1 MLSTQLGR
9 ALLASPRSSADRDDA
24 RVDEDGSYGELV
36 EAIDRI
42 VEPTD
47 DEPAKVG
54 RGPARRRRGP

>member
-9 ALLASPRSSADRDDA
+9 SLLARPRSSADRDDA
-24 RVDEDGSYGELV
+24 HVDEDGSYGELV

-42 VEPTD
+42 VEPK
-47 DEPAKVG
+47 DEAAKVG